1 MLLHDFAVRN
11 LGPIKE
17 ANFPFDRSF
26 NVLVGVNGSGK
37 STVLNALALMLG
49 RYASVVRTGRV
60 GGTVFDRELIKR
72 GSAYAQAVAV
82 ISHEELSP
90 EPVKWSMGVGR
101 PGRLDVTKLTDSSE
115 LIAFGT
121 AVARELEENPV
132 EANLPIVVYYPVHR
146 AVLDIPLRVRGTVP
160 FDQLGALE
168 GAVSPS
174 GRSFREFF
182 SWFRQREDLENEA
195 RLEGTLEYDPELTA
209 VRQAIARMLPG
220 FENLRVRRSPLRMVI
235 TKNSLELRVDQLS
248 DGEKAILA
256 LSGDLAR
263 RLATANPGRKDA
275 LQGRAIVLIDELELH
290 LHPGWQRR
298 TVVQLREAFP
308 NCQFIVSS
316 HSPQIVSEVEP
327 EGVFLLKDHVVK
339 RTDRSKGWTS
349 NLILEELMD
358 VAARP
363 AEALAEIETMYDAI
377 DDGEFDK
384 ARHMLQQLEQSLG
397 ADDPGLTA
405 ARATLVAR
413 PRGA

>member
-1 MLLHDFAVRN
+1 MLLNEFAVRN
-11 LGPIKE
+11 LGPVKE
-17 ANFPFDRSF
+17 ANFAFVPSF

-37 STVLNALALMLG
+37 STVLNAIALMLG
-49 RYASVVRTGRV
+49 RYSSVIRTGRV
-60 GGTVFDRELIKR
+60 GGTVYDREQIKR
-72 GSAYAQAVAV
+72 GASYVQTTAV
-82 ISHEELSP
+82 ISDSDRGLERVE
-90 EPVKWSMGVGR
+90 WRMGVAR
-101 PGRLDVTKLTDSSE
+101 ASRQENAKLTNSSE

-121 AVARELEENPV
+121 TIARELEDNPA

-146 AVLDIPLRVRGTVP
+146 AVLDIPLRVRGSVP

-168 GAVSPS
+168 GALSQT

-182 SWFRQREDLENEA
+182 AWFRQREDLENEGLA
-195 RLEGTLEYDPELTA
+195 EGTAQRDPELTA
-209 VRQAIARMLPG
+209 VRRAIARMLPG
-220 FENLRVRRSPLRMVI
+220 FENLKVRRSPLRMVI
-235 TKNSLELRVDQLS
+235 TKKSLELQVDQLS

-263 RLATANPGRKDA
+263 RLATANPGRSDA
-275 LQGRAIVLIDELELH
+275 LEGRAIVLIDELEMH

-327 EGVFLLKDHVVK
+327 EGVFLLKDATIQ

-349 NLILEELMD
+349 NLILEELME

-363 AEALAEIETMYDAI
+363 ADAKAEIETMYEAI

-384 ARHMLQQLEQSLG
+384 ARRLLEALEMSLG
-397 ADDPGLTA
+397 VDDPGLTA
-405 ARATLVAR
+405 ARATLVVL